1 MKEFYEKSL
10 KEIQN
15 IGGVLSRKHWN
26 ELAMKKN
33 LLSTESLKYISGME
47 YEALCLMVLEQVA
60 SESDKDKL
68 LTWWIFSRKVE

>member
-47 YEALCLMVLEQVA
+47 YETLCLKVLEQIA
-60 SESDKDKL
+60 SKSDKL
-68 LTWWIFSRKVE
+68 LT

>member
-68 LTWWIFSRKVE
+68 LT